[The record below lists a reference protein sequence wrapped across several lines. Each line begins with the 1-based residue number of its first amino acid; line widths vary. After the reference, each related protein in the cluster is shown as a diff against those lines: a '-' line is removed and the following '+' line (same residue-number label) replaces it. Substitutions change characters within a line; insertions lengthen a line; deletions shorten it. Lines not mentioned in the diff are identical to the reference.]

1 MKARKTLHTVM
12 VCSFIIAACLQTQAK
27 KADLPDDIL
36 SAKTITV
43 RVKFVGDGTVTD
55 KKTKRWGQPPRHHA
69 SADELRTYTDYA
81 RAEVEEVFTRK
92 QRFQVVSDPSNADLV
107 CLVII
112 YAPHLF
118 DGRVS
123 GAFYEVV
130 MVMKGG
136 TSTHWDGAPIW
147 MTTDFDL
154 ARKNYKDNVAILH
167 DQIEQTEKTK
177 QRGTQ

>member
-1 MKARKTLHTVM
+1 MNVRKTLQAPIICT
-12 VCSFIIAACLQTQAK
+12 FIVVTFQMQAK
-27 KADLPDDIL
+27 TPVLPDDIL
-36 SAKTITV
+36 SAKTIAIS
-43 RVKFVGDGTVTD
+43 VKLVGDGTVTE
-55 KKTKRWGQPPRHHA
+55 KKVKHWGQLPHHYA
-69 SADELRTYTDYA
+69 SADELKTYTDYA

-92 QRFQVVSDPSNADLV
+92 KRFQVVSDPSNADLI

-118 DGRVS
+118 EGKVT
-123 GAFYEVV
+123 GAFYEVI

-136 TSTHWDGAPIW
+136 TSAHWDGAPLW

-154 ARKNYKDNVAILH
+154 ARKNYKDNVAVFH
-167 DQIEQTEKTK
+167 DQIAENEKNK